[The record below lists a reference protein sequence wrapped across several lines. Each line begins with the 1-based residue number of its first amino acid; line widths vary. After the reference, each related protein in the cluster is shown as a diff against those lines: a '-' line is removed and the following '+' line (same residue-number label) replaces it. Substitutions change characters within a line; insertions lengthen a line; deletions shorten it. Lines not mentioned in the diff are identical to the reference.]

1 MNRSN
6 TIIETNIIETNKNDY
21 SYLDKYQKMIDEYVQ
36 NELIQMK
43 TVNDVKKLDIY
54 DKNLSSQN
62 NPENGS
68 VEIN

>member
-1 MNRSN
+1 M
-6 TIIETNIIETNKNDY
+6 E
-21 SYLDKYQKMIDEYVQ
+21 KYQKMIDEYVQ
-36 NELIQMK
+36 NELVDMK
-43 TVNDVKKLDIY
+43 TDNNIQKQDVLV